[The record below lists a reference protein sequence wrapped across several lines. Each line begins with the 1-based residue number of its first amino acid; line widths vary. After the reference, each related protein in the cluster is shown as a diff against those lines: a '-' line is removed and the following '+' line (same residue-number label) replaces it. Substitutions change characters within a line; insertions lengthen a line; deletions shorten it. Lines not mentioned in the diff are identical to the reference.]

1 MLKIDGEEWSG
12 KVIVEAIGED
22 AEPCFDGEEAYTQA
36 YRLYSGEPIG
46 TRYSHRVTVR
56 RNPISIHAP
65 LTGCDSKH
73 AEFSSSFLRI
83 SNKIRLS
90 VTTLSPSLV
99 ALILLY
105 DILPTFS
112 SANASSFHAGL
123 HFASHYQRPLGFV
136 AALCAEMFNFCIIF
150 VSKIVKAQAVS
161 LRIHYRAQF
170 MLKPFALCRVKQALK
185 HRILHALTVIYALFC
200 YFSQSFSSR
209 YILGI
214 HIICD
219 EHHQSNHLISTETE
233 DIHPNP
239 LSGILPTEVTAHT
252 AQVPMPSFL

>member
-1 MLKIDGEEWSG
+1 MVYSDSRNTDG
-12 KVIVEAIGED
+12 
-22 AEPCFDGEEAYTQA
+22 
-36 YRLYSGEPIG
+36 
-46 TRYSHRVTVR
+46 VR
-56 RNPISIHAP
+56 RYASDTGSGRACISIHAP

-73 AEFSSSFLRI
+73 AEFSSSYLRI

-112 SANASSFHAGL
+112 SANAASFHAGL

-200 YFSQSFSSR
+200 YFSQPFSSR
-209 YILGI
+209 RILGI

-239 LSGILPTEVTAHT
+239 L
-252 AQVPMPSFL
+252 

>member
-1 MLKIDGEEWSG
+1 MVYSDSRNTDG
-12 KVIVEAIGED
+12 
-22 AEPCFDGEEAYTQA
+22 
-36 YRLYSGEPIG
+36 
-46 TRYSHRVTVR
+46 VR
-56 RNPISIHAP
+56 RKQTKHELLISRISIHAP

-73 AEFSSSFLRI
+73 AEFSSSYLRI

-112 SANASSFHAGL
+112 SANAASFHAGL

-136 AALCAEMFNFCIIF
+136 AALCAVMFNFCIIF

-170 MLKPFALCRVKQALK
+170 MLKPFALYRVKQALK

-209 YILGI
+209 RILGI